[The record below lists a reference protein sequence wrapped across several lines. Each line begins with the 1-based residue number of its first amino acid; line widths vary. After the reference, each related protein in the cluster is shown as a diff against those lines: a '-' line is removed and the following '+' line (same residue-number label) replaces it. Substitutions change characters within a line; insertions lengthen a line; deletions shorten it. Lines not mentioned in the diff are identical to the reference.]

1 MNLVFLT
8 LYCINAIPSQSRKSY
23 KSIQSKLAALDKSK
37 TSFNYNDDNS
47 TEEYE
52 FNKDQFL
59 ESWNELVEDFISSE
73 NIELNSFLIENKRNL
88 VEVKN
93 IIDDQSVQDLSNRI
107 LLFNSTNWKDISN
120 YSSQLK
126 NYKNKY
132 KSYIMN
138 LPIDDSISNDLRQK
152 IYLISSDFLNIT
164 YNYANFIYSKIKNE
178 SLLIFNCYL
187 DRLCLSDDQMNIIQ
201 ESIGN
206 INVSFDDM
214 IVTLNDNY
222 DNLNNG
228 IYSLLS

>member
-73 NIELNSFLIENKRNL
+73 NIESNSFLIENKRNL

-178 SLLIFNCYL
+178 SLLILNCYL

>member
-1 MNLVFLT
+1 MNLAFLT
-8 LYCINAIPSQSRKSY
+8 LYCIKAIPSQSRKSY
-23 KSIQSKLAALDKSK
+23 KSKQSKFTASVKSK
-37 TSFNYNDDNS
+37 TSFNYNDDNN
-47 TEEYE
+47 TDEYE

-59 ESWNELVEDFISSE
+59 ESWSELVEDFISSE

-88 VEVKN
+88 IEVKN
-93 IIDDQSVQDLSNRI
+93 IIYDQSVQDLSNRI
-107 LLFNSTNWKDISN
+107 LLFNSTNWKDINN

-132 KSYIMN
+132 KSYVMN
-138 LPIDDSISNDLRQK
+138 LPIDDSISNDLREK

-164 YNYANFIYSKIKNE
+164 YSYANFIYSKIKNE
-178 SLLIFNCYL
+178 SLLILNCYL

-222 DNLNNG
+222 DNLNNS